1 MFALLAAL
9 PFVGGLIGR
18 ANRFLVELLAWGGLA
33 VAIAIAGAAAYER
46 VYDRGVA
53 AERGH
58 TIAAQAERDI
68 WRNRAV
74 RAEATAADNERS
86 ALALGRSLQEQA
98 DAYDRADAQAH
109 ADADRYTAALDA
121 ARAARCI
128 AGPDPV
134 HQALTGRTSPPEDA
148 PLPMSL
154 REAVKSLRKGGHR

>member
-18 ANRFLVELLAWGGLA
+18 ANRIVVELLAWGALA
-33 VAIAIAGAAAYER
+33 AAIAIAGAVAYER

-58 TIAAQAERDI
+58 TLAAQAERDL

-74 RAEATAADNERS
+74 QAEATAADNERA
-86 ALALGRSLQEQA
+86 ALALGGALTDQA
-98 DAYDRADAQAH
+98 EAYDRADAQAR
-109 ADADRYTAALDA
+109 ADADRYTRALEA
-121 ARAARCI
+121 ARSTRCV

-134 HQALTGRTSPPEDA
+134 RQVLTGRVSPAEDA